1 MVEKHLIHK
10 QSSRSQEKVINND
23 MSQVKDLELFLMSS
37 SSYASRSVVSPLFVH
52 CFKVSLSKYR
62 PPLTELEF
70 NIH

>member
-1 MVEKHLIHK
+1 
-10 QSSRSQEKVINND
+10 